1 MDKVIIYTDKDTANK
16 WVDSFIEKHHQY
28 IWIAEDDGKCIH
40 IALTNY
46 NTLDLIPFDKAMTEL
61 TDDEIKRCIII

>member
-1 MDKVIIYTDKDTANK
+1 MNKVILYSDKDIADK
-16 WVDSFIEKHHQY
+16 WAKNFIKKYNQY
-28 IWIAEDDGKCIH
+28 IWIVEDDGKCIH

-46 NTLDLIPFDKAMTEL
+46 DTIDLVPFDKAIIEL

>member
-1 MDKVIIYTDKDTANK
+1 MNKVIIYTDKDIANK
-16 WVDSFIEKHHQY
+16 WADRFIEKHHQY
-28 IWIAEDDGKCIH
+28 IWIVEDDGKRIH

-46 NTLDLIPFDKAMTEL
+46 DTLDLIPFNKAITEL